1 MMELLYAYQEWP
13 YRETFRI
20 SRSSRANSSLFLAI
34 VRDGDFIGRG
44 ECSYLEQYGHTRED
58 VLAGLEAA
66 RDILSDN
73 PSRQEIAKLIPNSS
87 VRNAI
92 DCAMWD
98 LECRRSGQSVWDR
111 SGIARQESIEVDL
124 TISVNPIPKMCADAR
139 QAAELGYRILKLKAD
154 KDQVVERVSAIAA
167 AVPGAKFVVD
177 ANEAWDLNSLERSA
191 DALHSLGVVLIEQ
204 PLHHQRDEALAD
216 YRGPIP
222 VCADE
227 SCRGI
232 ADLDTLAERYQ
243 AINIK
248 LDKAGGLTP
257 GLELARAAKARG
269 MGLMIGCSGPT
280 SLGVAPAYVIATMAD
295 FVDLD
300 GPALMID
307 DRAGSMRYAGGRLF
321 CFGSDL
327 WGG

>member
-1 MMELLYAYQEWP
+1 MELLYAYQEWP

-34 VRDGDFIGRG
+34 VRDGEHVGRG
-44 ECSYLEQYGHTRED
+44 ECSYLEQYGHTRDD
-58 VLAGLEAA
+58 VLSGLERA
-66 RDILSDN
+66 RDILADN
-73 PSRQEIAKLIPNSS
+73 PSREDLERLIPNSS
-87 VRNAI
+87 VRNAV

-98 LECRRSGQSVWDR
+98 LECRRAGQSVWKR
-111 SGIARQESIEVDL
+111 AGVERAESIEVDI

-139 QAAELGYRILKLKAD
+139 LAASQGYGVLKLKAD
-154 KDQVVERVSAIAA
+154 KDQVVERVQAIAE
-167 AVPGAKFVVD
+167 AVPGVRFIVD
-177 ANEAWDLNSLERSA
+177 ANEAWDIGALERSA
-191 DALHSLGVVLIEQ
+191 DALHDLGVVLIEQ
-204 PLHHQRDEALAD
+204 PLHHQRDEALAR

-227 SCRGI
+227 SCRGLE
-232 ADLDTLAERYQ
+232 DLDQLAERYQ

-257 GLELARAAKARG
+257 GLALARAAKARG
-269 MGLMIGCSGPT
+269 LGLMIGCSGPT
-280 SLGVAPAYVIATMAD
+280 SLGVAPAYVIATMAE

-300 GPALMID
+300 GPALMLD
-307 DRAGSMRYAGGRLF
+307 DRAGAMRYSGGRLF